1 MRERN
6 SKQESGGDKTV
17 KRVFP
22 LRVTGSPRAF
32 SSLRLLGLMDA
43 LIRSVAASPRRR
55 VSFNRR
61 LSFRGAAALL
71 LVVAL
76 TSGGCFLDTEVE
88 PFYGRAVVPRAQEFR
103 WSDGG
108 LPQVFD
114 PALAAA
120 PPDTDAVRAMFE
132 GLTEYDPKT
141 LAPVPGVAA
150 RWESSA
156 DGLEWTFYL
165 RHDARWSNDEPVTA
179 HDFVRSWQRTVQL
192 GERAPHA
199 KLLDN
204 IVGVEAAREKA
215 KLPQPAPAT
224 PSPVPSP
231 NTTAEARR
239 EDNKPPATNKVENKA
254 EPEPP
259 APPPFG
265 AEAVNDYVLRVRLLR
280 PDQSFP
286 SLVSHPVFRPIH
298 VAEESSLE
306 KPAAVAS
313 VVSNGAF
320 QLTEIGRQGVVLERA
335 KHYWDTKTVALERV
349 QFVATESAEAA
360 LAAYHAGDVDAVT
373 NANFEPLALKLLAPY
388 KDFRRATY
396 GALTYYSFNTDHAP
410 FGDVRIREALAI
422 AIDRARISEDE
433 MGGATEPAKKFL
445 PVQIATEPQTDNEK
459 SLALERDATRA
470 RSLLSAAGYADGK
483 GFPRVRLLI
492 NRNEQQRIVAQRVA
506 AMWKATL
513 GIDTDIIL
521 KNWDEYETAV
531 RAGDYDV
538 VRRSVVMQ
546 TMDEATNLRAIF
558 DNTDDTQQVV
568 AENAQASAEQSP
580 TPSPEQSGK
589 SVTETEKNRAAVH
602 VESAPAIQSEA
613 QALKEMPAIP
623 IFFASSYALVKPYV
637 NGFDANLLDAPS
649 LKTVRIDGTWQPPK
663 KTAATWFTP

>member
-6 SKQESGGDKTV
+6 TKQESGGDKTD
-17 KRVFP
+17 KRIFP
-22 LRVTGSPRAF
+22 LRVTCSPRAF
-32 SSLRLLGLMDA
+32 SSLRALGLMDA
-43 LIRSVAASPRRR
+43 LIGRVAASPRRR
-55 VSFNRR
+55 VSLTRNV
-61 LSFRGAAALL
+61 SFRASAALL

-199 KLLDN
+199 RLLDN

-224 PSPVPSP
+224 PSSSPSP

-239 EDNKPPATNKVENKA
+239 EENKPPAPNKVENKV

-280 PDQSFP
+280 PDGSFP

-298 VAEESSLE
+298 VAEESSPE
-306 KPAAVAS
+306 KPAAAAS

-360 LAAYHAGDVDAVT
+360 LAAYRAGDVDAVT

-445 PVQIATEPQTDNEK
+445 PVQIATEPQTDDEK
-459 SLALERDATRA
+459 RLALERDATRA
-470 RSLLSAAGYADGK
+470 RSLLSSAGYPDGK

-506 AMWKATL
+506 AMWRATL

-531 RAGDYDV
+531 HAGDYDV

-558 DNTDDTQQVV
+558 DNTDDTQQAV

-580 TPSPEQSGK
+580 TPAPEQSGK
-589 SVTETEKNRAAVH
+589 TVTEPEKNRAAVH
-602 VESAPAIQSEA
+602 VESAPAILSEA

-623 IFFASSYALVKPYV
+623 IYFASSYALVKPYV

-649 LKTVRIDGTWQPPK
+649 LKTVRIDGSWQPPK